1 MLYLGWI
8 AAAFLT
14 GVVLMLLR
22 KGHRPTLRQRSDTVG
37 AFRGMR
43 YEEVMERLE
52 RAPQRT
58 VERANG
64 QTLRQWQEDEYS
76 ITLLFDGSGVCL
88 GVEEERTGRKQED

>member
-37 AFRGMR
+37 AFRCMR

-58 VERANG
+58 VERADG
-64 QTLRQWQEDEYS
+64 QTLRRWQEDEYS